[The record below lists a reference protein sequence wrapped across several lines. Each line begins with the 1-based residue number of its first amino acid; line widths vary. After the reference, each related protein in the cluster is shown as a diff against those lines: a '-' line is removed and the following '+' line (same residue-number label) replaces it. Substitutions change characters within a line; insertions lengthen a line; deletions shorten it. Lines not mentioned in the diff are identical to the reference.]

1 MIREKHIQ
9 MNIFETLLPFQIIEC
24 DPELEK
30 IDRILDENPIFLNEF
45 IALMATR
52 AENSKTKGRG
62 TEPAE
67 AILRMILLRRTY
79 NFALRETIKQ
89 VNDSFMLRKFTRIYY
104 ESVPSYPTLCRY
116 DNLVDEAFL
125 KRLNDAIVGIAKDK
139 KITKGRKMRTDTTVV
154 EADVHYPT
162 DSRLLFD
169 GVKVL
174 SRGAKKCRDLGAVA
188 GETVRDFTRSAKK
201 QLLTIVKYAAAR
213 SDEGQ
218 ERFKKTYKKLTQ
230 ITKRTLC
237 NAQKQIDALA
247 SRVELEAIA
256 LKSELEHFVPI
267 IQKVVEQTERRLF
280 KGENVPNDEKV
291 FSIFQPDIY
300 CIRKGKSGK
309 PNEFGKK
316 VRFDQSDGKIIT
328 EWKIYDN
335 NVSDSETFIP
345 AIEHH
350 IKQFGKAPYLAAG
363 DRGCYSTK
371 NESRAEGLGV
381 KHVSLPKRG
390 KKSKKRSEHEKQRWF
405 KAGQR
410 FRAGSEG
417 TISVLKRRHGLN
429 RCLNRGYNAFERW
442 IGWAVIGANLL
453 TIAEA

>member
-154 EADVHYPT
+154 EADVLEYKRNHY
-162 DSRLLFD
+162 
-169 GVKVL
+169 
-174 SRGAKKCRDLGAVA
+174 
-188 GETVRDFTRSAKK
+188 
-201 QLLTIVKYAAAR
+201 IV
-213 SDEGQ
+213 
-218 ERFKKTYKKLTQ
+218 
-230 ITKRTLC
+230 
-237 NAQKQIDALA
+237 
-247 SRVELEAIA
+247 
-256 LKSELEHFVPI
+256 
-267 IQKVVEQTERRLF
+267 
-280 KGENVPNDEKV
+280 
-291 FSIFQPDIY
+291 
-300 CIRKGKSGK
+300 
-309 PNEFGKK
+309 
-316 VRFDQSDGKIIT
+316 
-328 EWKIYDN
+328 
-335 NVSDSETFIP
+335 
-345 AIEHH
+345 
-350 IKQFGKAPYLAAG
+350 
-363 DRGCYSTK
+363 
-371 NESRAEGLGV
+371 
-381 KHVSLPKRG
+381 PKR
-390 KKSKKRSEHEKQRWF
+390 K
-405 KAGQR
+405 
-410 FRAGSEG
+410 
-417 TISVLKRRHGLN
+417 
-429 RCLNRGYNAFERW
+429 
-442 IGWAVIGANLL
+442 
-453 TIAEA
+453 